1 MSDSGGSD
9 LYWVSG
15 SGGLAGRRLRGTTP
29 FRLSM
34 VRIFRHYVPVQLILL
49 AFAEFV
55 LFYGYIYLGTE
66 LRFRVGDLY
75 PLQGPIWPQASVF
88 AVVMLFCMTALGLYL
103 RETPKGNWSYY
114 GKFIG
119 SFVVGWMVMTLVF
132 YVSPG
137 VFLGRGAF
145 GIGFLLAFA
154 GAAITRVAF
163 FRVVDQQALQRR
175 VLVLGTGTRAA
186 AVGQLLRDNP
196 SGHKFNLV
204 GYLPLAGKE
213 HHVEKGVILRDTD
226 SLLSVVY
233 KYAVDEVVVGV
244 RDRRNGGI
252 PMSELLQC
260 KVEGV
265 VVTDLSTF
273 FERETGHVQ
282 LDCLNPSWIV
292 FSDGFE
298 HGSYKYVVKRI
309 FDVVVSLLLLAATLP
324 IMVVTAFLIYL
335 ETGLP
340 ILYRQERVGEFGR
353 TFKILK
359 FRSMRQDAEKSGT
372 PQWATKNDDRVTR
385 IGRVIRKLR
394 VDELPQVFNVLKG
407 DMSFVGPRPERPYF
421 VKELAK
427 QIPYYVSRHTV
438 KPGITGWA
446 QIRYPYGAS
455 VEDAVK
461 KLQYDL
467 YYAKNHSLFLDLI
480 ILFQTVQVVLFT
492 EGAR

>member
-49 AFAEFV
+49 ALLEGAIFFAV
-55 LFYGYIYLGTE
+55 IYAGAIF
-66 LRFRVGDLY
+66 RFEPGEMKQIL
-75 PLQGPIWPQASVF
+75 PIWPRAGVF
-88 AVVMLFCMTALGLYL
+88 AVVMLLCMTSLGLYN
-103 RETPKGNWSYY
+103 RETPQGNWSYY
-114 GKFIG
+114 AKFIA
-119 SFVVGWMVMTLVF
+119 SFLLGWVAMTLIF
-132 YVSPG
+132 YVHPG
-137 VFLGRGAF
+137 LFLGRGVF
-145 GIGFLLAFA
+145 GIAFLFGFTATALV
-154 GAAITRVAF
+154 RVVF
-163 FRVVDQQALQRR
+163 FRVVDQQALRRR

-186 AVGQLLRDNP
+186 GVGKLLRDNP

-204 GYLPLAGKE
+204 GYLPLNGKE
-213 HHVEKGVILRDTD
+213 HHVETGVVLRETD

-372 PQWATKNDDRVTR
+372 PQWATKDDDRITQ
-385 IGRVIRKLR
+385 IGHVIRKLR
-394 VDELPQVFNVLKG
+394 IDELPQIFNVLKG

-421 VKELAK
+421 VKDLAK

-480 ILFQTVQVVLFT
+480 ILFQTVQVILFT
-492 EGAR
+492 RGAR